1 MFWLILARSWQ
12 NLVKILLETHNISIK
27 RNPGKILVRF
37 YKMYP
42 RSWQDLTRS
51 YKILHDLAGSCKILA
66 RFSTW
71 ATKRLILWDEKISTA
86 ASDKLQKLQ
95 NRTARVITRTSY
107 DTNSSLLFDML
118 GWGNL
123 SPNRKK
129 QKAIIMYKTI
139 DKLTPVY
146 LQEIFTTRNTNYDLR
161 DAENK
166 LYVPKPRTDYLKR
179 SFCYSGAFLWNNL
192 PHNIRMS
199 NSLRGIDKLYSLSD
213 SHTAN
218 M

>member
-1 MFWLILARSWQ
+1 
-12 NLVKILLETHNISIK
+12 
-27 RNPGKILVRF
+27 
-37 YKMYP
+37 
-42 RSWQDLTRS
+42 
-51 YKILHDLAGSCKILA
+51 
-66 RFSTW
+66 
-71 ATKRLILWDEKISTA
+71 
-86 ASDKLQKLQ
+86 
-95 NRTARVITRTSY
+95 
-107 DTNSSLLFDML
+107 ML
-118 GWGNL
+118 GWDNL
-123 SPNRKK
+123 STKRKK

-139 DKLTPVY
+139 HKLTPVY

-199 NSLRGIDKLYSLSD
+199 DSLRNFKRGINKLYSLSD

>member
-1 MFWLILARSWQ
+1 
-12 NLVKILLETHNISIK
+12 
-27 RNPGKILVRF
+27 
-37 YKMYP
+37 
-42 RSWQDLTRS
+42 
-51 YKILHDLAGSCKILA
+51 
-66 RFSTW
+66 
-71 ATKRLILWDEKISTA
+71 
-86 ASDKLQKLQ
+86 
-95 NRTARVITRTSY
+95 
-107 DTNSSLLFDML
+107 
-118 GWGNL
+118 
-123 SPNRKK
+123 
-129 QKAIIMYKTI
+129 MYKTI
-139 DKLTPVY
+139 HKLTPVY

-199 NSLRGIDKLYSLSD
+199 DSLRNFKRGINKLYSLSD